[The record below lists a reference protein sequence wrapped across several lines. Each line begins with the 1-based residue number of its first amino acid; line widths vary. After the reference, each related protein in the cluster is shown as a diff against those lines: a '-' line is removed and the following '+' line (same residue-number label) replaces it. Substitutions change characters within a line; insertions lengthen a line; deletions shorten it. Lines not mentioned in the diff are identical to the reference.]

1 MGQQVINTIFK
12 FKRSTAANWVE
23 KNPVLERGEPGFE
36 IDTGLLKIGNG
47 INPWTELKYVGTQ
60 KSEIE
65 SQIND
70 SINDF
75 AQKISQ
81 DGTVNTFK
89 ELVDYAAE
97 HNLDYVS
104 LLDDI
109 EVLFG
114 LNEAQAQEITNGF
127 QAAKEY
133 TDQKTQVQIRIWEDD
148 D

>member
-1 MGQQVINTIFK
+1 MNTLDAHIIT
-12 FKRSTAANWVE
+12 RNDLSSSWVE

-104 LLDDI
+104 LLDDV
-109 EVLFG
+109 EVLFS